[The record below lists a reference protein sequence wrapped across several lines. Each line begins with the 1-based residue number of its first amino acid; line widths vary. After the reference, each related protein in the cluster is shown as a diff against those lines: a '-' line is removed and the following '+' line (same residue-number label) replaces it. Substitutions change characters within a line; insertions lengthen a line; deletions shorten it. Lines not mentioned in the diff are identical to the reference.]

1 MVRAVLGTVN
11 NFTLVGNRRA
21 RELVQRKKSQRV
33 VRYIKM
39 ARATSRVFTGLYLPR
54 KTPRR
59 VLASPNG
66 KKCIDCRTTAS
77 WTNLTKHLKKGW
89 SLSAT
94 ETVSLAGS
102 SQSRLTFQGLWRQVS
117 ITHVGGWSK
126 FIAVVSILGNDYQKR
141 RLPRDCGRT

>member
-1 MVRAVLGTVN
+1 MERSTTSHWLVIDVLESWFNEKRVN
-11 NFTLVGNRRA
+11 ESYG
-21 RELVQRKKSQRV
+21 
-33 VRYIKM
+33 
-39 ARATSRVFTGLYLPR
+39 TSRWRAQPLGSSQGCICLGRHLEGCSLP
-54 KTPRR
+54 
-59 VLASPNG
+59 PNG

-126 FIAVVSILGNDYQKR
+126 FIAVVSILGNDFQKR
-141 RLPRDCGRT
+141 RLPRGCGRT